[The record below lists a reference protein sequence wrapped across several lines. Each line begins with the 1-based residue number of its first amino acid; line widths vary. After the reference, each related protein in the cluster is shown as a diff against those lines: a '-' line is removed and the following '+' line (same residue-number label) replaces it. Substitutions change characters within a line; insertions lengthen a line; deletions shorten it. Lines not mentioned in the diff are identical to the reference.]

1 MMNCLPVAASRSI
14 FVMFPHQRFLIAI
27 LLLGLTMLPGCGGPA
42 SEAAGGGGGRPPA
55 QVRVAPVVQQEIRPQ
70 VVVVGNVVARRT
82 SVVASGAEGKVDEF
96 SVRAGQTVEEDQVLS
111 TLNMLTTDL
120 GIAEAEKVLAER
132 QHEYDEL
139 LAGSRE
145 EEKKQARAR
154 MEAAAQRLQR
164 EEELARRGASNQDDL
179 DAAREQAKVTEA
191 QWELVEAGPR
201 PEAIAQAL
209 ARRDAQAE
217 HLDYLRAEKDK
228 RITRA
233 PFAGMVV
240 EELTERGQWLSKG
253 DPVVTLADLLE
264 EVHVVA
270 NVDQS
275 ELSNVQLGE
284 TVRVVVE
291 GAAQREWEGTVIYVV
306 PRSEWQSGSRAF
318 PVKVSVPNQLVT
330 GADGKQR
337 PVLTEGMI
345 ARVTFVGPPREAVL
359 VPKDAIIRSEA
370 GSRVFAVIPGETPG
384 TGKARPVTIQEGAG
398 FDASVELLGG
408 DLQPGTQVVVE
419 GAERLAPFADIVI
432 QPADEEAPSETTSPP
447 AEEAPSE
454 TN

>member
-1 MMNCLPVAASRSI
+1 
-14 FVMFPHQRFLIAI
+14 
-27 LLLGLTMLPGCGGPA
+27 
-42 SEAAGGGGGRPPA
+42 
-55 QVRVAPVVQQEIRPQ
+55 
-70 VVVVGNVVARRT
+70 VVVVGNIIARRT
-82 SVVASGAEGKVDEF
+82 SVVASGADGKVNEF
-96 SVRAGQTVEEDQVLS
+96 LVRAGETVEEDRVLS
-111 TLNMLTTDL
+111 TLNMVTTDL
-120 GIAEAEKVLAER
+120 GIAEAEQLLAER

-145 EEKKQARAR
+145 EEKKEALAR
-154 MEAAAQRLQR
+154 MEAARQRLER

-201 PEAIAQAL
+201 PETIARAR

-217 HLDYLRAEKDK
+217 QVEFLRAEKDK

-240 EELTERGQWLSKG
+240 EEMTERGQWLAKG

-275 ELSNVQLGE
+275 ELSNVQLGQ
-284 TVRVVVE
+284 TVQVVVD
-291 GAAQREWEGTVIYVV
+291 GAAQREWEGTVISVI
-306 PRSEWQSGSRAF
+306 PRSQWQSGSRAF
-318 PVKVSVPNQLVT
+318 PVKVSVPNRLVT

-345 ARVTFVGPPREAVL
+345 ARVTFVGPPRDAVL

-370 GSRVFAVIPGETPG
+370 GSRVYAVIPGETPG

-398 FDASVELLGG
+398 FDAYVEILGG
-408 DLQPGTQVVVE
+408 ELEPGVQVVIE

-432 QPADEEAPSETTSPP
+432 QQGVEQAAAESAAASLP
-447 AEEAPSE
+447 AEDDPPES
-454 TN
+454 N